1 MNKIQLINLNDEAR
15 VDSRLVTARLN
26 LTHKNTLSLI
36 AKYKVKFERFGVLPF
51 EMDKSHLAGR
61 PEKYYLLNENQAYF
75 LLSLSRNTDDVVD
88 LKANLVMAFS
98 DARNKAYKES
108 LLNVFLLPKPATWE
122 KRFDDSF
129 YQALAK
135 ATNTIYAGHRF
146 GTPSIYG
153 QITLRWIYSVIMP
166 KEVLEEVKARKNDS
180 DKVHQWLQAGGLDLL
195 DRQINAVKAIAISSV
210 DRPDFEARCRQ
221 AFGKN
226 CQLKM
231 IYPQAS

>member
-1 MNKIQLINLNDEAR
+1 MNNIKLINVNDEAR
-15 VDSRLVTARLN
+15 VDSRTVTARLN
-26 LTHKNTLSLI
+26 LTHKNTVSLI
-36 AKYKVKFERFGVLPF
+36 AKYKSKFEQFGVLPF

-108 LLNVFLLPKPATWE
+108 LLSVFLLPKPAVWE

-129 YQALAK
+129 YHALAK
-135 ATNTIYAGHRF
+135 VTKTIYVGHRF
-146 GTPSIYG
+146 GTPAIYG
-153 QITLRWIYSVIMP
+153 KITLRWIYSVIMP
-166 KEVLEEVKARKNDS
+166 KEVLEEVKARKS
-180 DKVHQWLQAGGLDLL
+180 ESEKVHQWLHDGGLDLL
-195 DRQINAVKAIAISSV
+195 DRQINAVKAIALTSV
-210 DRPDFEARCRQ
+210 DHSDFDARCRQ
-221 AFGKN
+221 AFGKK

-231 IYPQAS
+231 IFPKAS